1 MNTNEFGFSDLKEL
15 ERVEEEEYE
24 DLKREWEAEK
34 AFAERESNTKDGV
47 KIQRLENYRALLAGD
62 EKFRETHTEI
72 EKKIAEVAKK
82 NGYRRVVFGT
92 IADFHEK
99 RISGVP
105 ITAMTLVRVLK
116 R

>member
-1 MNTNEFGFSDLKEL
+1 MTGNNNRAG
-15 ERVEEEEYE
+15 
-24 DLKREWEAEK
+24 
-34 AFAERESNTKDGV
+34 SNIKDDV
-47 KIQRLENYRALLAGD
+47 KIQRLENYKALLAED
-62 EKFRETHTEI
+62 EKFRETHTEL

-82 NGYRRVVFGT
+82 NGYRRIVFGT